1 MSEVETRSAM
11 SEAET
16 LFPKYYSRFACKA
29 ERCTHNCC
37 IGWEID
43 IDGATAEKYESLD
56 GRIGED
62 IRKNTV
68 MSGEVS
74 HFLMK
79 NGRCP
84 MLCEDNLCRI
94 IRELGDGALCHIC
107 REHPR
112 YYNELSKITLGGV
125 GMSCEAAA
133 ELILSETAP
142 TLYGDIGYSLGAS
155 CDGNLSGREECD
167 GNSLAKGDMDDNSL
181 GTIETDGISFCK
193 GSADKISLGVT
204 EADDDSLKSELLVLR
219 ALSDIEVLLFSGE
232 GALSSIRNAVHRII
246 DLSGEIDLYL
256 FGEADE
262 PSDIR
267 EPVDGLLIEGRD
279 EILLRLRE
287 ILSELEYM
295 SEGFEERVFAV
306 KWRDVSEFS
315 AKSPIF
321 SRYLLNSFAYLTAR
335 HLPLRAESGDTLGAL
350 GIIISA
356 FLTLSLLLASDPEV
370 LSSDPDTSLSAA
382 VRLAVLFS
390 EEIEYSEENTERLSE
405 LLL

>member
-1 MSEVETRSAM
+1 MSGAETRSAM
-11 SEAET
+11 NGAETRSVMSGAET

-56 GRIGED
+56 GKIGED
-62 IRKNTV
+62 IRKNTAR
-68 MSGEVS
+68 SGDVS

-167 GNSLAKGDMDDNSL
+167 GNLSGRGECDGNSLAKGDMDEN
-181 GTIETDGISFCK
+181 
-193 GSADKISLGVT
+193 
-204 EADDDSLKSELLVLR
+204 SLKSDLLVLR
-219 ALSDIEVLLFSGE
+219 ALSDIEVLLSSGE

-246 DLSGEIDLYL
+246 DLSREIDLYL

-267 EPVDGLLIEGRD
+267 EPADGLLLEGRD
-279 EILLRLRE
+279 EIPLKLRK

-295 SEGFEERVFAV
+295 SEGFEERVFAAR
-306 KWRDVSEFS
+306 WRDVSEFS

-335 HLPLRAESGDTLGAL
+335 HLPLRAEGGDTLSAL

-370 LSSDPDTSLSAA
+370 LSSDPDTSLSAV

>member
-1 MSEVETRSAM
+1 MSG
-11 SEAET
+11 AET

-43 IDGATAEKYESLD
+43 IDGATAEKYESL
-56 GRIGED
+56 GESIGED
-62 IRKNTV
+62 IRKNTAR
-68 MSGEVS
+68 SGEVS

-155 CDGNLSGREECD
+155 CDGNLSGRGEC
-167 GNSLAKGDMDDNSL
+167 
-181 GTIETDGISFCK
+181 DGISFCK
-193 GSADKISLGVT
+193 GSADKISLGVK
-204 EADDDSLKSELLVLR
+204 EADDDSLKSDLLVLR
-219 ALSDIEVLLFSGE
+219 ALSDIEVLLSSGE

-262 PSDIR
+262 PSKIIAKT
-267 EPVDGLLIEGRD
+267 DGLLLEGRD

-295 SEGFEERVFAV
+295 SEGFEERVFADR
-306 KWRDVSEFS
+306 WRDVSEFS

-356 FLTLSLLLASDPEV
+356 FLILSLLLASDPEV
-370 LSSDPDTSLSAA
+370 LSPDPDTSLSAA